1 MGCLITTKTISEYA
15 QKMKNL
21 NLDTQKL
28 KEEKIKALIKNW
40 QEANDKSLEEYPSE
54 AEMQK
59 LIDEDNENSHLRE
72 KLDNPDLKG
81 NMTFSYGNNKADNV
95 QSETTIEAIEK
106 GERTAI
112 TRYSTQG
119 NIEYWKKAKVGD
131 IIEFTG
137 ANGEKVYV
145 RVTKKLTKLSS
156 ETSAEEWSAKEGWST
171 EYFNKRVKPKI
182 EKGEAYQL
190 EYECIP
196 MEDTNDKESN
206 KEKSLFSSVSE
217 EEMRKINYTYSP
229 SVRRDRVTFITD
241 LFSTEIDKAYEE
253 AERSLKNAI
262 NNTTGDVQAQ
272 LISDL
277 KNLSRFSILQNLTP
291 REVFNRVLEMFTDY
305 VQDSEEARIQQE
317 LNKINSNEWASEYSE
332 EEKLEAAKKKAA
344 YKFTEYQKIIDN
356 FKALAEEASYNIGKN
371 ENVLLDFTQLT
382 AKEIDELH
390 ENEDEEGESEY
401 DFQQDEMSQ
410 EEKIKDGWMINVRQ
424 VSGHDSLTANVRKA
438 ISKIP
443 RLDRD
448 GYWDEDDLGNIKY
461 LNGDYVYATL
471 INALYPMIDSDDLIP
486 LLQKLAKTKQW
497 AEQLIDVLQND
508 DVLFSQFYQCFN
520 KDRLNY
526 WIQKK
531 VQHSDG
537 TFTIKTIQ
545 INKAENIKGILDLWR
560 EYYEAGDPLSKE
572 SIYNKDGS
580 LNKKNAKKGLD
591 EVLRLTN
598 ILNKA
603 ETTEDRLKLVNNP
616 EIFNSI
622 MNLLHMAGIDSD
634 PTIVEAALNDIKST
648 EEITATDPI
657 LLLLPQLNIIFKEIS
672 EGKVKTKTNKDGE
685 VEKFDIINYFS
696 SAYTSI
702 ARMFKDVMEDAVES
716 SSREGSKTYYAH
728 TSLSYLGKL
737 IKKLKNIN
745 PDKQLSEEDKAKGF
759 KNYYEKVIFEEFK
772 QYDWFYK
779 DGHWRCD
786 WVEKLATDP
795 KFRDTLEHKVL
806 LTHDKIEYTDWDS
819 LDYMIV
825 MLSEY
830 WSDPTKKTAYY
841 HIPILSDS
849 PSAEFIKFIRYTDGS
864 EVDEEGNPMSYQD
877 IIANKLVD
885 LVNQEYDRIQLVR
898 QRYELIKKGIIQPI
912 DNYDMSKDNK
922 GGAEFKFLPALN
934 TFRTSKGTLFLEELE
949 NMIENEENGN
959 TIKNFIFSTIKQVM
973 NDSFEQD
980 FIKWDNMGLLDEL
993 ENGKRAYLPFEGQ
1006 SARNDKL
1013 IKILD
1018 RVKELFKDNWTAQ
1031 MEELYNNIKNN
1042 RPYDSINAD
1051 RVLNNMKQIVTSLA
1065 ANETINSRE
1074 AELLGDALEIRD
1086 RTKDALREYYW
1097 NSKFATSQI
1106 IQLTTTDLAYYKNLE
1121 DFQKRYKQVH
1131 APTVRLNTKA
1141 TFKGKPI
1148 GKVWERTLYLN
1159 DEVITSAMI
1168 DDLKEVLEIKKQKG
1182 EISAHSENFILDL
1195 FKKVN
1200 VTDAQAYRC
1209 LGSYRAIMG
1218 MSGQWNEAMEQAF
1231 EHFKDGTWDIE
1242 DFSVIWQTQKPFLYS
1257 QINKSSH
1264 VDGFSDIKTPIQHKN
1279 SEFLLLAAYHIISRT
1294 LGTSGKLRAINDFM
1308 ENNNIDV
1315 VQFTSAVKVGGQGAI
1330 NLSGINDYDSV
1341 YNTLLEKTGI
1351 NNNQENS
1358 DVIDKIPYTD
1368 YGIISQTPEHLLDTL
1383 QLIGTQIRKLI
1394 TADMDPS
1401 IEITIA
1407 GETKTKAQWLNL
1419 YNRINTE
1426 NIIEKFIEI
1435 DEIFSDP
1442 KNIER
1447 ILKGEIRNNPR
1458 YSPELAEA
1466 VTLDENG
1473 YFALPLYDPV
1483 QSIRIQMLLNSVIK
1497 SRVTKQKIKGGSAF
1511 QVSAFGLSDKLNIVW
1526 EGEGENKHI
1535 KYYECYLPAYSRQMF
1550 EPLMDPET
1558 HQLDV
1563 SKLPK
1568 DLRKIIGYRVPTE
1581 DKYSMIPLYIKGFL
1595 PQQNGSAIML
1605 PAEITT
1611 ITGSDFDIDKL
1622 YLMLPE
1628 FNVIKYDYAKAK
1640 YYYAKEKD
1648 AVSQLSEALNQM
1660 AGEDSEISKET
1671 DIINNA
1677 DPKLNDWIAEQMAN
1691 GDPYGIKLN
1700 KPLLRKVKYDYSKE
1714 VYENSRRARN
1724 NALIDLM
1731 WGVLTNPDTV
1741 PKMMNP
1747 GGFDRLKRTGKIMH
1761 ILNSFTIKE
1770 LQKELSDLG
1779 VQIDPRY
1786 PITKYINTI
1795 SDKNL
1800 NILYDKVKNSID
1812 PLSPLTQIYFH
1823 TQNMT
1828 GAKLIGIYAI
1838 HNANHAAMQHV
1849 YVGLNDQGDFRL
1861 NGRNLVSLSRIK
1873 DADGNFISRN
1883 NAEFLA
1889 ASVDNTKDPILDKLL
1904 QNTFTADI
1912 TMLLSRLGYSYME
1925 ISSLMNQPIVKD
1937 IVHKFF
1943 RERNFGKS
1951 RSTIIEEV
1959 ISEYSKKVENLVSD
1973 YSEIKDATF
1982 SQDNLMYSILLSNE
1996 LQRGAGFTQTS
2007 DYVRKNFYRDQLMV
2021 GLLFKRISSSADALS
2036 DIVRVTRSDTQGGA
2050 AGPTIADNINKI
2062 NQVDKVWLDKE
2073 KAHYPLDGVGDFIPN
2088 LSYDIEFSRKEG
2100 ESNKKYKERLRQRY
2114 VDNNLG
2120 YLNAFY
2126 DLGVFSTKNLFKKYF
2141 PHYNDNVTAVL
2152 NALASETK
2160 SGKLDVKAMN
2170 SIFNDLFTYIVTKLP
2185 FFGEEQDSKGVTYSS
2200 EQKRH
2205 WYIHNF
2211 PSYFEEIKAQNPDI
2225 ASLEFIQRLKF
2236 HKANKFNPVATLNF
2250 KNEGTLTKDQRERYT
2265 RDWKTLMFMPN
2276 PAANK
2281 LAFGLLLYSFYRNGF
2296 AYSPSSFMHLAPT
2309 ILLKS
2314 IPGYREYLQE
2324 FLNSKEVLL
2333 RFVDQYI
2340 LNHLDNRKIVPL
2352 IPEGTTYEFT
2362 NHKGD
2367 PEDRVHIEIDNNSS
2381 IKDKS
2386 IILKE
2391 QDDVE
2396 HPYQFRSYICT
2407 KVNGDE
2413 VYYRKVEDG
2422 PSGKGAYVIY
2432 ERVTPL
2438 GVRNKFLEYEY
2449 GANSID
2455 MKSVLAQ
2462 NDKNYK
2468 NYLESNSLYSDVDLE
2483 TEEAKEFNSYVEE
2496 SMNDD
2501 NEDSFTQV
2509 IYNNL
2514 FIKTYGVSP
2523 EISNKVSDDKSDLS
2537 SLETNDEFKDDE
2549 GNTVCK

>member
-1 MGCLITTKTISEYA
+1 MGCLITTRTISEYA

-40 QEANDKSLEEYPSE
+40 QEANNKGLEEYPSE

-59 LIDEDNENSHLRE
+59 LIDKDNENNQLS
-72 KLDNPDLKG
+72 KKFIKPDLKG

-106 GERTAI
+106 GERTAT

-145 RVTKKLTKLSS
+145 RVTKNLTKLSA
-156 ETSAEEWSAKEGWST
+156 ETSAEEWSSKEGWST
-171 EYFNKRVKPKI
+171 EYFNSKVKPKI

-190 EYECIP
+190 EYEYIP
-196 MEDTNDKESN
+196 MEGNNLKNNENT
-206 KEKSLFSSVSE
+206 SLFSTVSE

-229 SVRRDRVTFITD
+229 SVRRDRVTFIAD
-241 LFSTEIDKAYEE
+241 LFSAEIDKAYEE
-253 AERSLKNAI
+253 AAKNLKNAI
-262 NNTTGDVQAQ
+262 NNTTGDAQAQ

-277 KNLSRFSILQNLTP
+277 KNLSRFSILQSITP
-291 REVFNRVLEMFTDY
+291 REVFNKVLKVFTDY
-305 VQDSEEARIQQE
+305 VEDSKEARIQQE

-344 YKFTEYQKIIDN
+344 YKFIEYQKIIDN
-356 FKALAEEASYNIGKN
+356 FKALAEESSYSISKN

-382 AKEIDELH
+382 AKEIEELH

-410 EEKIKDGWMINVRQ
+410 EEKVKDGWMINVRQ
-424 VSGHDSLTANVRKA
+424 VSGHDSLTADVRKA

-443 RLDRD
+443 RLDKD

-471 INALYPMIDSDDLIP
+471 ITALYPMIDSDDLIP
-486 LLQKLAKTKQW
+486 LLQKLSKTKQW

-537 TFTIKTIQ
+537 TFTVKTIQ
-545 INKAENIKGILDLWR
+545 INKDESIKGLLDLWR

-572 SIYNKDGS
+572 SIYNKDGT

-598 ILNKA
+598 LLNKVD
-603 ETTEDRLKLVNNP
+603 TTEERLKLVNSP

-622 MNLLHMAGIDSD
+622 INLLHMAGIESDS
-634 PTIVEAALNDIKST
+634 TIVEATLNDIKST

-672 EGKVKTKTNKDGE
+672 EGKVKTKYNKDGE

-702 ARMFKDVMEDAVES
+702 ARIVKDVMEDAVES
-716 SSREGSKTYYAH
+716 SSREGGKTYYAH
-728 TSLSYLGKL
+728 TPLSYLGKL

-745 PDKQLSEEDKAKGF
+745 PDKQLSQEDKKKGF
-759 KNYYEKVIFEEFK
+759 KNYYEKVIFEEFR

-786 WVEKLATDP
+786 WVEKLAADP
-795 KFRDTLEHKVL
+795 KFRDMLEHKVL
-806 LTHDKIEYTDWDS
+806 LNQNKVEYADWGS
-819 LDYMIV
+819 LDYMVV

-864 EVDEEGNPMSYQD
+864 EVDEEGNPLSYQD
-877 IIANKLVD
+877 IISNKLID

-898 QRYELIKKGIIQPI
+898 QRYDLIKRGIIKPI
-912 DNYDMSKDNK
+912 DNFDISEDKV
-922 GGAEFKFLPALN
+922 GGAEFKFLPVLN
-934 TFRTSKGTLFLEELE
+934 TFRTSEGKLFLEELE
-949 NMIENEENGN
+949 DMIENEENGN
-959 TIKNFIFSTIKQVM
+959 IIKNFIFSVIKQVM

-980 FIKWDNMGLLDEL
+980 FIKWNNMGLLDEL

-1006 SARNDKL
+1006 SARNAKL
-1013 IKILD
+1013 IKSLD
-1018 RVKELFKDNWTAQ
+1018 RVKELLKTNWTAQ

-1051 RVLNNMKQIVTSLA
+1051 RILNNIKQIISSIATNKIISD
-1065 ANETINSRE
+1065 RE

-1106 IQLTTTDLAYYKNLE
+1106 IQITTTDLAYYKNLE

-1131 APTVRLNTKA
+1131 APTIRLNTKA
-1141 TFKGKPI
+1141 TFKGKLI
-1148 GKVWERTLYLN
+1148 GRVWERNLYLN
-1159 DEVITSAMI
+1159 DEFITSTMI

-1182 EISAHSENFILDL
+1182 EISATSENFILDL

-1242 DFSVIWQTQKPFLYS
+1242 DFSIIWQTQKPFLYS
-1257 QINKSSH
+1257 QINKASH
-1264 VDGFSDIKTPIQHKN
+1264 VDGFSDIKTPVQHKN
-1279 SEFLLLAAYHIISRT
+1279 SEFLLLAAYHIISST
-1294 LGTSGKLRAINDFM
+1294 LGTSSKLRAINDFM
-1308 ENNNIDV
+1308 EDNNIDV

-1330 NLSGINDYDSV
+1330 NLSNVDDYDSV
-1341 YNTLLEKTGI
+1341 YNTLLEQTGI
-1351 NNNQENS
+1351 NTGQENN
-1358 DVIDKIPYTD
+1358 DIIDKIPYAD

-1383 QLIGTQIRKLI
+1383 QLVGTQIRKLI
-1394 TADMDPS
+1394 TADMSPN
-1401 IEITIA
+1401 IEITVA
-1407 GETKTKAQWLNL
+1407 DKTMTKAQWLDL
-1419 YNRINTE
+1419 YNKINTE

-1447 ILKGEIRNNPR
+1447 ILKEEIRNNPR

-1473 YFALPLYDPV
+1473 NFTLPLYDPI
-1483 QSIRIQMLLNSVIK
+1483 QSNRIQMLLNSIIK

-1526 EGEGENKHI
+1526 QGEGEHKHI

-1550 EPLMDPET
+1550 EPLIDSET

-1563 SKLPK
+1563 SKLPQS
-1568 DLRKIIGYRVPTE
+1568 LRKIIGYRVPTE

-1648 AVSQLSEALNQM
+1648 GVSQLSEILKQM
-1660 AGEDSEISKET
+1660 TGENTSISEVVN
-1671 DIINNA
+1671 IIDDAN
-1677 DPKLNDWIAEQMAN
+1677 PKLNDWIAEQIAN

-1700 KPLLRKVKYDYSKE
+1700 KQILKKVKYDYNKE
-1714 VYENSRRARN
+1714 VYENNRRARN
-1724 NALIDLM
+1724 NALIDLI
-1731 WGVLTNPDTV
+1731 WGVLTNSDTIT
-1741 PKMMNP
+1741 KMMNP
-1747 GGFDRLKRTGKIMH
+1747 GGFDRLKRTGKIMQ

-1770 LQKELSDLG
+1770 LQKELSNLG
-1779 VQIDPRY
+1779 VQIDPKY
-1786 PITKYINTI
+1786 SITNYINTI
-1795 SDKNL
+1795 SNKNL
-1800 NILYDKVKNSID
+1800 DILYNKVKNSID
-1812 PLSPLTQIYFH
+1812 SLSPLTQIYFH

-1838 HNANHAAMQHV
+1838 HNTNHAAMQHV
-1849 YVGLNDQGDFRL
+1849 YVGLNDGGSFIL
-1861 NGRNLVSLSRIK
+1861 NNRSLISLSSIK
-1873 DADGNFISRN
+1873 DVEGNFISKN

-1889 ASVDNTKDPILDKLL
+1889 ASVDNTKDPVLDKLL
-1904 QNTFTADI
+1904 QNIFTADI
-1912 TMLLSRLGYSYME
+1912 TMLLSRLGYNYME
-1925 ISSLMNQPIVKD
+1925 IGLLMNQPIVKD
-1937 IVHKFF
+1937 IIYRFF
-1943 RERNFGKS
+1943 RERNLGEL
-1951 RSTIIEEV
+1951 RSTTISKV
-1959 ISEYSKKVENLVSD
+1959 ISEYSKKVENPVKD
-1973 YSEIKDATF
+1973 YSEIKNASF
-1982 SQDNLMYSILLSNE
+1982 PQDNLMYSILLSNE
-1996 LQRGAGFTQTS
+1996 LQRGADFTQTS
-2007 DYVRKNFYRDQLMV
+2007 DSLRQNFYRDQLMV
-2021 GLLFKRISSSADALS
+2021 GFLFERISKSADALS
-2036 DIVRVTRSDTQGGA
+2036 DIVRATRSDTQGGA

-2062 NQVDKVWLDKE
+2062 NQVDKTVLNSE
-2073 KAHYPLDGVGDFIPN
+2073 KIYYPIDGVNTFIPD
-2088 LSYDIEFSRKEG
+2088 LSYGIEFSREEE

-2126 DLGVFSTKNLFKKYF
+2126 ELGVFSTKNLFKKYF
-2141 PHYNDNVTAVL
+2141 PHYNDNITNVL
-2152 NALASETK
+2152 EEIALETK
-2160 SGKLDVKAMN
+2160 AEKLDTKTMN
-2170 SIFNDLFTYIVTKLP
+2170 NIFDDLFAYIVTKLP
-2185 FFGEEQDSKGVTYSS
+2185 FFGEGQDSKGVAYSAR
-2200 EQKRH
+2200 QKRH

-2211 PSYFEEIKAQNPDI
+2211 PSYFEEIKSQNPDI
-2225 ASLEFIQRLKF
+2225 ANLEFIQRLKF
-2236 HKANKFNPVATLNF
+2236 YKVNKFNPVPTLNF
-2250 KNEGTLTKDQRERYT
+2250 KNEGTLTKDQREKYT

-2309 ILLKS
+2309 ILRKS
-2314 IPGYREYLQE
+2314 IPGYKEYLQE
-2324 FLNSKEVLL
+2324 FLNSKESLN

-2352 IPEGTTYEFT
+2352 IPKDTTYTFT
-2362 NHKGD
+2362 NSKGE
-2367 PEDRVHIEIDNNSS
+2367 PETRITLEVNDKSS
-2381 IKDKS
+2381 KEDKS
-2386 IILKE
+2386 IILRTT
-2391 QDDVE
+2391 DDEE
-2396 HPYQFRSYICT
+2396 HPFEFRSYICV
-2407 KVNGDE
+2407 KINDE
-2413 VYYRKVEDG
+2413 EIYYRAVENG
-2422 PSGKGAYVIY
+2422 PYGKGTYVIY
-2432 ERVTPL
+2432 ERATPL
-2438 GVRNKFLEYEY
+2438 GIHNKFLEYEY
-2449 GANSID
+2449 GMSVTD
-2455 MKSVLAQ
+2455 MRSVLAQ
-2462 NDKNYK
+2462 NDINYR
-2468 NYLESNSLYSDVDLE
+2468 NPLESNSLYSDVDV
-2483 TEEAKEFNSYVEE
+2483 EAKEGEEFNSYVEE
-2496 SMNDD
+2496 SMNSN
-2501 NEDSFTQV
+2501 NEDSFTQAV
-2509 IYNNL
+2509 YDNL

-2523 EISNKVSDDKSDLS
+2523 KISNKESENKADLS
-2537 SLETNDEFKDDE
+2537 SLETNDEFKDEE
-2549 GNTVCK
+2549 GNSICK